1 MRQKSTP
8 AGTDRTPIRGAGWKK
23 KSTIAT
29 DKYEAVSGA
38 ILASLDAEPI
48 RFTELVERVA
58 RRLPGF
64 DGSVGWY
71 TISCVRELEVQ
82 GEVIRH
88 PKPVLYSK
96 PAKPKTDPT

>member
-1 MRQKSTP
+1 MATSKSDT
-8 AGTDRTPIRGAGWKK
+8 ARTPRRGAGWKK

-58 RRLPGF
+58 QRLPGF
-64 DGSVGWY
+64 EGSVGWY

-82 GEVIRH
+82 GKVTRH

-96 PAKPKTDPT
+96 PAKPKPDPA